1 MLRPEVKQTLDKI
14 IYQMDLCKSTLGL
27 LEQRISRNESQLQG
41 VMNYIREE
49 DLNYKPIVA
58 KVTVAE
64 SGSPKRSEHLYHP
77 A

>member
-14 IYQMDLCKSTLGL
+14 VYQLDLCKNTLGL
-27 LEQRISRNESQLQG
+27 LEQRISNNESKLQG

-58 KVTVAE
+58 KVVV
-64 SGSPKRSEHLYHP
+64 
-77 A
+77 